1 MNKLFRYTF
10 QKKPTNF
17 IKCIYKLA
25 DTNKYWYLKL
35 REELIKLRHNYI
47 IAPKYFHLEKS
58 KLISIMACFIY
69 VLWGENIKFE
79 AIINKL
85 KQVFHIGT
93 GHKQIFQYIGIKLEQ
108 KSDFLS
114 LSLRRITSTL
124 YIQFP

>member
-1 MNKLFRYTF
+1 
-10 QKKPTNF
+10 
-17 IKCIYKLA
+17 
-25 DTNKYWYLKL
+25 
-35 REELIKLRHNYI
+35 
-47 IAPKYFHLEKS
+47 
-58 KLISIMACFIY
+58 MARFIY